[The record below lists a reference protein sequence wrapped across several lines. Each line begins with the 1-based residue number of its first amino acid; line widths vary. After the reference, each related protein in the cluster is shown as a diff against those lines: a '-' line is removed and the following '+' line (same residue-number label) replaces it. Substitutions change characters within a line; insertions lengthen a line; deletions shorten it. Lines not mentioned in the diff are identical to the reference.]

1 MDRKLAAIL
10 AADVVGSS
18 RLMEADEE
26 TAVRELHAHRAT
38 ITGFVESHQ
47 GRVFGGAGDSLVA
60 EFASAVG
67 AVRCALAIQ
76 TEIEQRNQDV
86 PAERKMLFRIGINLG
101 DVIIDADDLMGDG
114 VNVAARLE
122 GLAPAGGIT
131 VSESIYQQIGG
142 KIEIPFEDAGEYHVK
157 NIERPIRV
165 WRWPARVLPG
175 QRTPNR
181 SSAGANS
188 PSVAVLPFINMSGD
202 TEQEYFSDGI
212 TEDIITDL
220 SKISGMFVPAR
231 NSSFQYKGTTVVP
244 EEVAQLDRRPPPLVA
259 FRKPV
264 RNTPRWQLQAAGPEF
279 KAAAAIQA

>member
-1 MDRKLAAIL
+1 MSGRGLAADRVGDLTDPDLPRALATWFGAASSAQTSLRSERGGRDRRRPGLAILPGVETSPGADRKLAAIL

-38 ITGFVESHQ
+38 ITGFVESHH

-60 EFASAVG
+60 EFASVVG
-67 AVRCALAIQ
+67 RCV
-76 TEIEQRNQDV
+76 V
-86 PAERKMLFRIGINLG
+86 PSPSRPRSNRETRTCPLSARCSSESGSTWVMLW
-101 DVIIDADDLMGDG
+101 IIDADDLMGDG

-131 VSESIYQQIGG
+131 VSESIYQQIGK

-165 WRWPARVLPG
+165 WRWPALVVLPG

-181 SSAGANS
+181 SSVGANS

-202 TEQEYFSDGI
+202 TEQEYFS
-212 TEDIITDL
+212 
-220 SKISGMFVPAR
+220 
-231 NSSFQYKGTTVVP
+231 
-244 EEVAQLDRRPPPLVA
+244 
-259 FRKPV
+259 
-264 RNTPRWQLQAAGPEF
+264 
-279 KAAAAIQA
+279 